1 MRGFFFRNLH
11 RCGEHLDDAFW
22 AARHGRHHGF
32 GGFGGF
38 GAGIFGGRGLG
49 GFDFRMGRKLASG
62 DLQLVLLALLAEQP
76 SHGYELIKALEQ
88 RSEGFYT
95 PSPGMVYP
103 ALTWLEEM
111 GYATVEADGAKKLY
125 RISDAGREYL
135 TQNREAAAAM
145 LHQLERIGRKLK
157 RVRDM
162 FSGLEDDEDA
172 AGYQDLWDARQD
184 LRSALRDLHHASG
197 AERERVAKILR
208 EAAARI
214 RGTQ

>member
-11 RCGEHLDDAFW
+11 RCGEHLDDAVW
-22 AARHGRHHGF
+22 AARHGRHSGF

-38 GAGIFGGRGLG
+38 GAGMFGGRGLG

-62 DLQLVLLALLAEQP
+62 ELQLVLLGLLAEQP

-88 RSEGFYT
+88 RSEGFYA

-135 TQNREAAAAM
+135 AQNREAADAM
-145 LHQLERIGRKLK
+145 LSTLERVGRKFK
-157 RVRDM
+157 RVRDV
-162 FSGLEDDEDA
+162 FSGFEDDEDS
-172 AGYQDLWDARQD
+172 AGYQDIWDARH
-184 LRSALRDLHHASG
+184 ALRAALREKRHASG
-197 AERERVAKILR
+197 EERQRIAAILR
-208 EAAARI
+208 EATAKI
-214 RGTQ
+214 RGQ